1 MKKHVYKIW
10 GLTEEQFKVCDSS
23 NDYVKVVTDNSGNYL
38 YAVGRYSALEII
50 KARLEALKYNLFS
63 GYKYKFE
70 RVL

>member
-38 YAVGRYSALEII
+38 YAVGRYNTLEII
-50 KARLEALKYNLFS
+50 TACL
-63 GYKYKFE
+63 
-70 RVL
+70 